1 MNSATSTLPSKRG
14 LGQINTW
21 WPVLLGLA
29 VLYLPT
35 WWDLA
40 HGLWSSEEQAHGPII
55 LIVSLYLIWQQRAAL
70 IPLESRGSN
79 LESRGLNL
87 DSCDSNLESAPKPIL
102 GWSLLVLG
110 LLLYALGRSQEILL
124 FEVGSQI
131 PVLLGVLLIT
141 LGGAA
146 ARAFW
151 FPILFL
157 VFMIPLPGFLVDALT
172 GPLKQFVSVVA
183 ENVLYAVGYPVG
195 RSGVIINIGPYQLM
209 VADACSGLHSIF
221 SLSALGLLYL
231 HLMRHASLL
240 RNGILLASIVP
251 IAIAANVI
259 RVILLILI
267 TYHLGDEA
275 GQGFAHQLAGLVLFM
290 AALLFLI
297 GLDGVLGLVMKTG
310 TRGKDQGARSGH
322 GPV

>member
-1 MNSATSTLPSKRG
+1 MVAATLPMPDKTRW
-14 LGQINTW
+14 LRW

-40 HGLWSSEEQAHGPII
+40 NGLWSSEEQAHGPII
-55 LIVSLYLIWQQRAAL
+55 LIVSLYLFWQQRAVL
-70 IPLESRGSN
+70 IPPDSCSLSLESCT
-79 LESRGLNL
+79 L
-87 DSCDSNLESAPKPIL
+87 NLESAPKPIL

-110 LLLYALGRSQEILL
+110 LLLYAVGRSQEILL

-131 PVLLGVLLIT
+131 PVLLGALLIT

-146 ARAFW
+146 ARALW

-231 HLMRHASLL
+231 YLMRYASLL
-240 RNGILLASIVP
+240 RNGILLASIIP

-267 TYHLGDEA
+267 TYHFGDEA
-275 GQGFAHQLAGLVLFM
+275 GQGFAHDLAGMVLFL
-290 AALLFLI
+290 AALMFLI
-297 GLDGVLGLVMKTG
+297 GLDGVLGLLFRNKNTKT
-310 TRGKDQGARSGH
+310 
-322 GPV
+322 

>member
-1 MNSATSTLPSKRG
+1 MVAATLPIPDKNRW
-14 LGQINTW
+14 LRW